1 MSKSIR
7 RFLAVA
13 VALVLAL
20 ILAGIADFTVSY
32 ANDPGQ
38 DVSGGDPGQDVSG
51 GNPSATDATL
61 AFDGR
66 PSRNGNV
73 VSVTVG
79 TKTVTITV
87 SGTNSYSGFEWNG
100 TTLKYHSSRKG
111 DIQFA
116 LGGDFDASTMSVS
129 LIGPNN
135 YHQDF
140 ASSATVSMSPGW
152 NLPDD
157 VHFSISETSGQG
169 GGNTLPAGQY
179 QWQAE
184 CSTGTSGTLVVQ
196 FLDQNNSLLGT
207 TLNCTASAGNT
218 ANGSGSIPAGAKY
231 IRFSVSDVQDL
242 SYLQNIQVFVN
253 THGQNGSVTQ
263 WEDGGA
269 NNVFDSLRVR
279 DQSNNYQ
286 ILHHTLPKEIDP
298 ATDSVE
304 VRVIFSNT
312 RSVSW
317 SYDAS
322 APIDQYVENCRLYLL
337 NGSDPNSRRAG
348 TDFQLTIGQ
357 DYYFL
362 LVPDYGY
369 QVASLRVN
377 GWIEIIPQDAA
388 TGVFKFTMVDSN
400 FHFRGVVASAT
411 DQTDTSGSATV
422 SNVSIGN
429 GANAAAD
436 GGNLKVTITDEA
448 QTTDVSSVTE
458 GTAISTVDIDIDNIV
473 SKGNGDY
480 WSSDVTNFTNPINV
494 TLGLDSSRA
503 SAGTYVVIREH
514 NGVMEEIRATYDV
527 ATNSITFP
535 SNQFSRYTIVKISD
549 EVTDPQGSSSSS
561 SDSGSSESGSGSSD
575 ADSSDPN
582 VITKDADGYVTSV
595 PEAIVAETTLPAEE
609 VKALG
614 VTFAPVIT
622 ASTETIYSVYN
633 PYTGEIVYTPDA
645 AEKNALVSSGWTDQG
660 ILWDT
665 SKDPTVAAPVYRLYN
680 PVTGEHFYTINQS
693 EVIACAKMGFTFE
706 GSAFHVPLKGKLIP
720 VYRMFCSKVAAGAHR
735 FVEDE
740 TEVARLEATGNWVK
754 EGVAWYTIAK

>member
-1 MSKSIR
+1 MSHSSKNAHPKERYSLKQLSKVISL
-7 RFLAVA
+7 FVA
-13 VALVLAL
+13 AALSLVLL
-20 ILAGIADFTVSY
+20 FSVNFPDDNVYADNVTG
-32 ANDPGQ
+32 NDP
-38 DVSGGDPGQDVSG
+38 SGADY
-51 GNPSATDATL
+51 TIT
-61 AFDGR
+61 FDGFS
-66 PSRNGNV
+66 SRNGNAV
-73 VSVTVG
+73 TLNNNVTV
-79 TKTVTITV
+79 TV
-87 SGTNSYSGFEWNG
+87 SGINGYSGFEWDG
-100 TTLKYHSSRKG
+100 DTVLKIHYDHKA
-111 DIQFA
+111 DVNFT
-116 LGGDFDASTMSVS
+116 LGGSFSSGNYNVTLHGANNFSTVLASGTGVAN
-129 LIGPNN
+129 IG
-135 YHQDF
+135 
-140 ASSATVSMSPGW
+140 ST
-152 NLPDD
+152 NLPNGG
-157 VHFSISETSGQG
+157 VHFEVNQGGGGQGGGQGGGG

-184 CSTGTSGTLVVQ
+184 CSTGTSGTLVVE

-207 TLNCTASAGNT
+207 SLNCTASAGNT
-218 ANGSGSIPAGAKY
+218 ANDSGSIPAGAKY
-231 IRFSVSDVQDL
+231 LRFSVSDVQDL

-253 THGQNGSVTQ
+253 THGTNSVTT

-269 NNVFDSLRVR
+269 NNVFDRLRVR

-377 GWIEIIPQDAA
+377 GWIEIIPQNAN

-400 FHFRGVVASAT
+400 FHFRGVVAPAS

-422 SNVSIGN
+422 SNVSI

-448 QTTDVSSVTE
+448 TTSDVSTVTE

-473 SKGNGDY
+473 SKGNGSY
-480 WSSDVTNFTNPINV
+480 WESAVTDFANPINV
-494 TLGLDSSRA
+494 TLGLDPSVA
-503 SAGTYVVIREH
+503 SPGTYVVVREH
-514 NGVMEEIRATYDV
+514 NGVMEEIAATYDQ

-535 SNQFSRYTIVKISD
+535 SNKFSKYTIVKVSD
-549 EVTDPQGSSSSS
+549 VVTDDQESSSSNSS
-561 SDSGSSESGSGSSD
+561 SDSSSDSES
-575 ADSSDPN
+575 SSDPEG
-582 VITKDADGYVTSV
+582 TVTVS
-595 PEAIVAETTLPAEE
+595 ESIIAATTLPAEE
-609 VKALG
+609 VEALG
-614 VTFAPVIT
+614 ITFTPVIN
-622 ASTETIYSVYN
+622 APTETIYSVYN
-633 PYTGEIVYTPDA
+633 PFTGELVYTPDP
-645 AEKNALVSSGWTDQG
+645 AEKNALVSSGWTDKG

-680 PVTGEHFYTINQS
+680 PITGEHFYTLNQE
-693 EVIACAKMGFTFE
+693 EVIACAKNGFTFE

-735 FVEDE
+735 FVDDE
-740 TEVARLEATGNWVK
+740 AEVARLEATGNWVK
-754 EGVAWYTIAK
+754 EGIAWYTIAK